1 MAGFIEKERQVSQG
15 IEILVLDDE
24 PVVCERLEDYLKKK
38 GMSVETFTESTRA
51 LDRLKEKSFD
61 VIVTDIKMEGPSG
74 IDVLS
79 RVKQDASNSE
89 VILITGY
96 GSFETLREAEA
107 IGAYD
112 YIPKPFKVEEL
123 FKKIEKAAARA
134 RKRSK

>member
-1 MAGFIEKERQVSQG
+1 MGQEVEVLI
-15 IEILVLDDE
+15 LDDE

-61 VIVTDIKMEGPSG
+61 VVVTDIKMEGPTG
-74 IDVLS
+74 IEVLS
-79 RVKQDASNSE
+79 RVKRDASHSE

-96 GSFETLREAEA
+96 GSFETMREAEA
-107 IGAYD
+107 IGAFD

-134 RKRSK
+134 RKRAK